1 MRLANA
7 QGRLV
12 LGGDDGFVDVA
23 HASGGRFDSDPQAVY
38 ERWDEFE
45 DWARGAAASAVEP
58 VEPRSLGPPVPR
70 PRQVFAVGFNY
81 AEHAAEGGFSA
92 PETPLIF
99 TKYPT
104 CLVGPRAAVELAT
117 PKVDWE
123 VELVAV
129 IGRRAWRVE
138 EGGAWRHVAGLTVG
152 QDLSARDVQRL
163 GEAPQFSLGKSF
175 PGFGPTGPWVATPDE
190 LDAEDARI
198 ECYLNDERVQGASTA
213 EMIFTVPALIAYLSA
228 ICPLLPGDLLFTGT
242 PSGVGSRRD
251 PPRFL
256 REGDELRSRIEG
268 IGEIVQT
275 FHEGEAAPG
284 AAATPG
290 EAAGAGE
297 GAGAAPGEAPGA
309 ARPERSGP

>member
-12 LGGDDGFVDVA
+12 LGGDGGFVDVA
-23 HASGGRFDSDPQAVY
+23 HASAGRFDSDPQAVY
-38 ERWDEFE
+38 DRWDEFE
-45 DWARGAAASAVEP
+45 LWARGAAASAGEP
-58 VEPRSLGPPVPR
+58 VEPRSLGPPVPG
-70 PRQVFAVGFNY
+70 PRQVFAVGYNY
-81 AEHAAEGGFSA
+81 AEHAAEGGFS
-92 PETPLIF
+92 PPDTPLIF

-104 CLVGPRAAVELAT
+104 CLAGPRAAVELAT

-138 EGGAWRHVAGLTVG
+138 EAEAWRHVAGLTVG
-152 QDLSARDVQRL
+152 QDLSARDVQRM
-163 GEAPQFSLGKSF
+163 GEAPQYSLGKSF
-175 PGFGPTGPWVATPDE
+175 PGFGPTGPWVATTNE
-190 LDAEDARI
+190 LDAGDARI
-198 ECYLNDERVQGASTA
+198 ECYLNGELVQGASTSQ
-213 EMIFTVPALIAYLSA
+213 MIFTVPALIAYLSA

-256 REGDELRSRIEG
+256 SDGDELRSRVEG

-275 FHEGEAAPG
+275 FHAREAAQG
-284 AAATPG
+284 VAGVG
-290 EAAGAGE
+290 EKAAGAE
-297 GAGAAPGEAPGA
+297 RAGQ
-309 ARPERSGP
+309 